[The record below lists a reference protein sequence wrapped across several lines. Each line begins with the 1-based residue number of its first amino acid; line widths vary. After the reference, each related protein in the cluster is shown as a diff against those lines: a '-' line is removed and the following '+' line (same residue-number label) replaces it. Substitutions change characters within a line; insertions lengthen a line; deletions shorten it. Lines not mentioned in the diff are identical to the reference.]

1 MKTYRNILVLALFTL
16 AVQTVG
22 AQEIK
27 KWKLSDLKSAVA
39 NAEGPTIF
47 NFWATFCKPCV
58 AEIPHFQELAK
69 KYQAKGVKLVFV
81 SLDLNEAYPKKVRAF
96 VQQKKLSSPV
106 VFLDE
111 TNADLF
117 CPAVDESWSGAI
129 PATLFVNKKTG
140 YRKFYEDE
148 LKKETVEAEI
158 KRMLGSTTL

>member
-1 MKTYRNILVLALFTL
+1 MKTCRNILVLALFMV
-16 AVQTVG
+16 AVQTAG

-27 KWKLSDLKSAVA
+27 RWKLADLKSAMA

-69 KYQAKGVKLVFV
+69 KYKTQGVKLVFV
-81 SLDLNEAYPKKVRAF
+81 SLDLTEAYPKKIRAF
-96 VQQKKLSSPV
+96 VQKKKLTSTV

-140 YRKFYEDE
+140 YRKFYEEE
-148 LKKETVEAEI
+148 LKKEIVEAEI
-158 KRMLGSTTL
+158 KRMLQAPTF